1 MTGEQLGWVLA
12 TGVLLACYV
21 GTWFAALARAQA
33 VDVTAVL
40 VLAAPI
46 TAGLSA
52 AVERDVP
59 GAAGRVARAASSSA
73 ARVAVWLGGRGAP
86 VGARP
91 AAVETSG

>member
-1 MTGEQLGWVLA
+1 VLV

-40 VLAAPI
+40 VLAAPV

-52 AVERDVP
+52 AVDGTALAPQSPWLALVVVG
-59 GAAGRVARAASSSA
+59 GAFAI
-73 ARVAVWLGGRGAP
+73 WLGGRGARLDGQPEP
-86 VGARP
+86 VRTRG
-91 AAVETSG
+91 